1 MCARFPAT
9 DERRHTKVA
18 HGREVGMSSAEYSP
32 LRHSRTLTSHSPVG
46 YQDTRP
52 GPPQARIDA
61 AGGIFRPTPHDAR
74 ATGPTRS
81 GEIRSL
87 ILPDMR
93 FTQHSA
99 RGSRVLSPLFVSAL
113 LATASAGVLAAQGAT
128 QGVRPQ
134 QSVADT
140 SIFAPMMLPTA
151 NSFRSGS
158 GAPGAHYWQNRAD
171 YTLAATLDTATHTLK
186 GQLVLKY
193 TNNSPDTLRFIWL
206 QTEQNAFKNN
216 SLNSFIFP
224 QDSRFGARGFE
235 GGDVF
240 EKLEQLTGPSGSPKR
255 TKLNTRNNETV
266 TRVDLAEPLAPGKT
280 ATLDMAWH
288 FLIPEHG
295 ADRMGRDGSLY
306 ELAQWYP
313 RVNVYDDVRG
323 WNTEPYLGQGE
334 FYLDY
339 GNYELSVTVP
349 AGYIVAATGALTNAS
364 EVLPAAQVARL
375 ARAAKSDSV
384 IRIITEAELN
394 SGVARPKKTGMLTW
408 KFSAKNVRDAV
419 FAASP
424 DYQWDASSYKG
435 SLAMAYYRPTAA
447 VNWHD
452 AADQSRMSIQE
463 YSERWYPYPWPHIS
477 AVEGPISGMEY
488 PMIAMEN
495 KSEDKYDLYN
505 VVTHEIGHMWFPMI
519 VGSNERMYMW
529 QDEGFNTFINLFS
542 EARRYPE
549 KGDQMARAANDRSQV
564 EAYMVRGIDKPVNMG
579 PDRID
584 PRMLGLSAYVKPG
597 VGLQLLRE
605 EILGHEAFDD
615 AFRTYINRWAF
626 KHPTPSDFFRTME
639 DVAGRRLDWFWRQ
652 WFVENAR
659 FDQSIDT
666 VATRTVKDTLQV
678 AVQYGNRER
687 GVLPIRVRFTFTD
700 GSTENFKYPAEVW
713 STNSVAYVRQYSF
726 PGKKLAKVELDP
738 DHLLLDINRADNTW
752 PKGATTPKVTP

>member
-1 MCARFPAT
+1 
-9 DERRHTKVA
+9 
-18 HGREVGMSSAEYSP
+18 
-32 LRHSRTLTSHSPVG
+32 
-46 YQDTRP
+46 
-52 GPPQARIDA
+52 
-61 AGGIFRPTPHDAR
+61 
-74 ATGPTRS
+74 
-81 GEIRSL
+81 L

-93 FTQHSA
+93 FTLHSA
-99 RGSRVLSPLFVSAL
+99 RSSRILTQLFGGAL
-113 LATASAGVLAAQGAT
+113 LASTVPVTGLLAQAAVQGI
-128 QGVRPQ
+128 RPQ
-134 QSVADT
+134 QSVGDT
-140 SIFAPMMLPTA
+140 SIFAPMTLPTA
-151 NSFRSGS
+151 NTFRSGS

-171 YTLAATLDTATHTLK
+171 YTLSATVDTATHTLN

-193 TNNSPDTLRFIWL
+193 TNNSPDTLHFIWL
-206 QTEQNAFKNN
+206 QTEQNAFRNN

-240 EKLEQLTGPSGSPKR
+240 EKLDQLTGAAASPKR

-280 ATLDMAWH
+280 ATFDIAWH

-313 RVNVYDDVRG
+313 RMCVYDDVRG

-339 GNYELSVTVP
+339 GDYNLSVTVP
-349 AGYIVAATGALTNAS
+349 AGYIVAATGALLNAN
-364 EVLPAAQVARL
+364 EVLPATQVARL
-375 ARAAKSDSV
+375 AKAAKSDTV

-394 SGVARPKKTGMLTW
+394 SGAARSKKTGTLTW
-408 KFSAKNVRDAV
+408 KFAAKNVRDAV
-419 FAASP
+419 FATSP

-435 SLAMAYYRPTAA
+435 SLAMAYYRPSAA
-447 VNWHD
+447 GNWHD

-463 YSERWYPYPWPHIS
+463 YSERWFPYPWPHIS
-477 AVEGPISGMEY
+477 AVEGPISGMDY

-495 KSEDKYDLYN
+495 KSQDKYDLYN

-549 KGDQMARAANDRSQV
+549 KGDEMARAANDRSQV
-564 EAYMVRGIDKPVNMG
+564 EAYMVRGIDKPVNIG

-605 EILGHEAFDD
+605 EVLGHEAFDD
-615 AFRTYINRWAF
+615 AFRTYIRRWAF

-639 DVAGRRLDWFWRQ
+639 DVSGRRLDWFWRQ

-659 FDQSIDT
+659 FNQSIDT
-666 VATRTVKDTLQV
+666 VATATAKDTLHV

-700 GSTENFKYPAEVW
+700 GSVENFKYPAEVW

-738 DHLLLDINRADNTW
+738 DHLLLDIDRSDNMW
-752 PKGATTPKVTP
+752 PKGAGGPKITP